1 MLRGSRVS
9 HADVAGQA
17 IETKIL
23 LKACEGFRFVR
34 EDAMLLPELE
44 ARLMAS
50 PKSKRE
56 LRFGAFELDP
66 DGAELRKHGL
76 RIKLQ
81 DQPLKVLIALLERP
95 GEIVTRED
103 LRDRLWGT
111 GTFVDYEHG
120 LSAAVNRLR
129 EALADSP
136 ENPRFVETMARR
148 GYRFIAPVD
157 DTSRTVPSV
166 GASPKRHLKVTVGIA
181 VVFLTAGGAGLWST
195 RTRFVPSP
203 PKVVQLTA
211 YSGSE
216 SHPTF
221 SPDGKQIAFAWDG
234 EKQDNYD
241 LYVKAAGDSPARR
254 LTTDAAFDG
263 FPAWAPDGD
272 RIAFVRLSEK
282 SGLYL
287 ISPFGGPEQK
297 LADFP
302 TLSRITW
309 SPDGQYLVA
318 AKLHQEEENV
328 DGEGSLYAIPV
339 GTGRTLHP
347 ILRSPSGTWY
357 VNPAFSPDGRSLAFA
372 ACRGSNLEPG
382 CTLNIAG
389 VERES
394 ILSGPIRQ
402 VAEPSPL
409 NIGLAWTADASSL
422 IFSTL
427 KSGGT
432 RAYLWRV
439 GVAAGSR
446 PERLDLA
453 GPAAFYPAVDPA
465 GHRLAYSQDITLA
478 DSDIFRI
485 QLGGKP
491 SLLLTS
497 SARDANPQYSPDGHY
512 IAFESGRG
520 TESYST
526 IWIAKADGTEPRQV
540 VKFRSGT
547 PRWSPDGQW
556 LAFDSF
562 ENTGRF
568 GVWVVEASGGT
579 PRRLTN
585 HPEDDVIPSW
595 SQDGAH
601 VYFGSKRSGRFEIW
615 RVLVTGGDAVQITR
629 HGGLVAFE
637 TADGKSLCY
646 LANDSGGGL
655 YRKTLP
661 DGDER
666 QLFSE
671 TIAAR
676 GFAVFSDG
684 VYYLHPTAKI
694 ETEIRFYE
702 FSRGDSSLITE
713 IEGPLTDGLAVSPD
727 RRSFLLSST
736 PNKGKDLM
744 LIENFR

>member
-1 MLRGSRVS
+1 
-9 HADVAGQA
+9 
-17 IETKIL
+17 
-23 LKACEGFRFVR
+23 
-34 EDAMLLPELE
+34 MLLPELE

-50 PKSKRE
+50 PKPKRE

-66 DGAELRKHGL
+66 EGAELRKHGL
-76 RIKLQ
+76 RVKLQ
-81 DQPLKVLIALLERP
+81 DQPLKILIALLERP

-103 LRDRLWGT
+103 LRERLWGAN
-111 GTFVDYEHG
+111 TFVDYEHG

-157 DTSRTVPSV
+157 DTSRAVS
-166 GASPKRHLKVTVGIA
+166 GAGEPPKRRSRAVLGIA
-181 VVFLTAGGAGLWST
+181 VAVLAAAAAGLWST
-195 RTRFVPSP
+195 RSRFVPSP
-203 PKVVQLTA
+203 QKVVQLTA

-216 SHPTF
+216 SHPAF
-221 SPDGKQIAFAWDG
+221 SPDGKQIAFDWDG
-234 EKQDNYD
+234 EKQDNFD
-241 LYVKAAGDSPARR
+241 LYVKATGNSPARR
-254 LTTDAAFDG
+254 LTTDPAFDG
-263 FPAWAPDGD
+263 LPAWSPDGD
-272 RIAFVRLSEK
+272 RIAFVRLTEK
-282 SGLYL
+282 SGIYL

-302 TLSRITW
+302 TESRISW

-318 AKLHQEEENV
+318 AKWHQE
-328 DGEGSLYAIPV
+328 DGKLDGDGSLYAIPV
-339 GTGRTLHP
+339 GTGRTPHP
-347 ILRSPSGTWY
+347 ILQPPSGTWY
-357 VNPAFSPDGRSLAFA
+357 VHPAFSPDGRSLAFA
-372 ACRGSNLEPG
+372 ACKGSDLEPG
-382 CTLNIAG
+382 CTLNVAG

-394 ILSGPIRQ
+394 ILSDRIRQ
-402 VAEPSPL
+402 VAAPTAM
-409 NIGLAWTADASSL
+409 NIGLAWTPDASSL

-427 KSGGT
+427 KPGGT
-432 RAYLWRV
+432 RAYLWRI

-453 GPAAFYPAVDPA
+453 GPAAFYPAVDPT
-465 GHRLAYSQDITLA
+465 GRRLVYSQDTTLA
-478 DSDIFRI
+478 DSEIFRV
-485 QLGGKP
+485 QPGGKP

-497 SARDANPQYSPDGHY
+497 SARDANPQYSPDGRY

-520 TESYST
+520 TESYSG
-526 IWIAKADGTEPRQV
+526 IWIANLDGREPRQV
-540 VKFRSGT
+540 VKFWSGT

-568 GVWVVEASGGT
+568 GVWVVEASGSM

-585 HPEDDVIPSW
+585 RPEDDVVPSW

-601 VYFGSKRSGRFEIW
+601 VYFASKRSGRFEIW
-615 RVLVTGGDAVQITR
+615 RVPVSGGDAVQITR

-637 TADGKSLCY
+637 SADGKSLYY
-646 LANDSGGGL
+646 LANDGGGGL

-684 VYYLHPTAKI
+684 VYYLHQTETIKI
-694 ETEIRFYE
+694 EIRFYK
-702 FSRGDSSLITE
+702 FSRGNSSLITE

-727 RRSFLLSST
+727 RRSFLFSST